1 MKKAVLNLWLS
12 AMILLLAASGCAL
25 FPHPPSAAGQDL
37 PQRVSSQHIATQPL
51 ARVEQ
56 PATPYLDISHVQ
68 QRLLELGFAPGPVDG
83 IAGPAFHDAL
93 IAFQKLNNLPR
104 DGQLSEAVQAAL
116 ATPARPVAS
125 LAQPGYH
132 VEADLARQLLTVY
145 NNGRIVRIL
154 PISSGNGEAYKNKS
168 GRTVQANT
176 PTGLFRFV
184 RRIRGIHKSYLGEL
198 YNPVFFTSSG
208 YAVHGSRQVPP
219 YPASHGCIRIP
230 IRDSAW
236 FLNTIPLG
244 TPFLISAEP
253 LTVEIRP
260 DDTLPNAFTGRNLP
274 AATSAGQEK
283 MGASTQISEGCL
295 ALSPLSEKQVS
306 KN

>member
-1 MKKAVLNLWLS
+1 M
-12 AMILLLAASGCAL
+12 LLLAASGCMPLAEL
-25 FPHPPSAAGQDL
+25 SPPHRPVAGQDL
-37 PQRVSSQHIATQPL
+37 PQRVPSQNASAQSLEHAG
-51 ARVEQ
+51 Q
-56 PATPYLDISHVQ
+56 PATPYPDISHVQ

-83 IAGPAFHDAL
+83 IAGPAFLDAL
-93 IAFQKLNNLPR
+93 IAFQKLNDLPR

-116 ATPARPVAS
+116 ITPARPVAS

-145 NNGRIVRIL
+145 NNGQRVRIL

-176 PTGLFRFV
+176 PTGLFRFT
-184 RRIRGIHKSYLGEL
+184 RRIRGVHKSYLGEL

-236 FLNTIPLG
+236 FLNTVPLG
-244 TPFLISAEP
+244 AAFLISAEP
-253 LTVEIRP
+253 LTVEIET
-260 DDTLPNAFTGRNLP
+260 DGTLPAAFTGRDP
-274 AATSAGQEK
+274 SAAKAAQQAKTNAGAQA
-283 MGASTQISEGCL
+283 GDGCL
-295 ALSPLSEKQVS
+295 TSPLPENQPPENQLSTS
-306 KN
+306 